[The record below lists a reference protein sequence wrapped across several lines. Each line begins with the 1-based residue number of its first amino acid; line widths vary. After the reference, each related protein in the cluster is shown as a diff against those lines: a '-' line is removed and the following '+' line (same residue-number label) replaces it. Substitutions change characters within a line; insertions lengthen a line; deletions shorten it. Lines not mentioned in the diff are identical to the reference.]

1 MTNMRMGWTMA
12 FAGSALALAATGC
25 GGLGTVRYEGDEVKR
40 AGLTSADVAVYVVD
54 CAEGQ
59 SLTCSYQGQPLPWR
73 VVGWFHVP
81 SKAFG
86 KWDLY
91 HDKVRDRAA
100 QVGCRAVGLRRV
112 PPPRGGPEEPVGAL
126 CLEVAPP
133 AGPPVAPAVFS
144 KPPEGA
150 PPQRC
155 NRDDDCTR
163 GQSCQHNVCR

>member
-1 MTNMRMGWTMA
+1 MTISRMEWATVLA
-12 FAGSALALAATGC
+12 ASALAVTGC
-25 GGLGTVRYEGDEVKR
+25 GGLGTVRYDGDEAKR
-40 AGLTSADVAVYVVD
+40 SGLTGADVAVYVID

-59 SLTCSYQGQPLPWR
+59 NLACSYQGQPLPWR
-73 VVGWFHVP
+73 VIGTFHVP

-91 HDKVRDRAA
+91 RDKVRDRAA

-112 PPPRGGPEEPVGAL
+112 PPPRSGGPEEPIGAL

-133 AGPPVAPAVFS
+133 AGPPVSPGVLNAPTEA
-144 KPPEGA
+144 A

-155 NRDDDCTR
+155 NRDDDCAR
-163 GQSCQHNVCR
+163 GQSCQHNVCK